1 VVDENQGLVGVMP
14 TYEALRIAQERSVD
28 LVEIAPTANPPVC
41 KLMDFGAFK
50 YRQEKT
56 ERKQRLKQKKVEV
69 KGVRISLKIGQHDLD
84 HRVNLSRKF
93 LEQGDKVRL
102 EMILRGRELQHQD
115 LARQKITD
123 FIAAVGNAAIE
134 APLSRMGNRF
144 IVLITNNNAKTEN
157 S

>member
-14 TYEALRIAQERSVD
+14 TYEALRLAEERSVD

-56 ERKQRLKQKKVEV
+56 ERKQRLGQKKVEV

-84 HRVNLSRKF
+84 HRINLSRKF
-93 LEQGDKVRL
+93 LESGDKVRL

-115 LARQKITD
+115 LARKKITD
-123 FIAAVGNAAIE
+123 FITAIGIAKIE
-134 APLSRMGNRF
+134 SPLSRMGNRF
-144 IVLITNNNAKTEN
+144 IVLITNNNAKAEN
-157 S
+157 A